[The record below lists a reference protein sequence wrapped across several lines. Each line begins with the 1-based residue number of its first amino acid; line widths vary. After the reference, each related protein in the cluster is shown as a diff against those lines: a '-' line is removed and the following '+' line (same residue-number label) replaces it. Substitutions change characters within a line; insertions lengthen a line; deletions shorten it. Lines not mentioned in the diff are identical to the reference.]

1 MDGHAG
7 FAVLESFHAHD
18 LPDVLAVHWVVRRGV
33 REGDEDAHARIIG
46 LETAGEINA
55 AF

>member
-7 FAVLESFHAHD
+7 FAVRESFHADD
-18 LPDVLAVHWVVRRGV
+18 LRDVLAVHRVVRLGV
-33 REGDEDAHARIIG
+33 REGDEDAHRRVIG
-46 LETAGEINA
+46 LETIGKINA